1 MKQRVLVIDVGG
13 TAVKFFL
20 EDRKD
25 RFPSGKWLTPER
37 MADHVLEKTE
47 GWEYDAVS
55 IGYPGKVVSGKPARE
70 PWNLADGWVD
80 YDFTDRFQRPVR
92 IINDASMQALGNYD
106 GGRMLFVGLGTGV
119 GATLIVDNVIVAL
132 EPGSLAHPGGD
143 SLEQRLNRKA
153 LERIG
158 RPRWRKAVMEALVP
172 LQRAFV
178 ADYVVV
184 GGGNR
189 KLITKWPEKCRKGN
203 DRASWRG
210 GVRLWHT
217 RLLETVYIY
226 TPAVEEHRAVE
237 AH

>member
-1 MKQRVLVIDVGG
+1 MNQRALVIDIGG

-37 MADHVLEKTE
+37 MCDHLLEKTAD
-47 GWEYDAVS
+47 WEYDVVS
-55 IGYPGKVVSGKPARE
+55 IGYPGKVTSGKPARE

-80 YDFTDRFQRPVR
+80 YDFTERLQRPVR

-106 GGRMLFVGLGTGV
+106 GGRMLFLGLGTGV

-132 EPGSLAHPGGD
+132 EPGSLAHPAGD

-158 RPRWRKAVMEALVP
+158 RPRWRKAVMEALP
-172 LQRAFV
+172 SLQQSFI
-178 ADYVVV
+178 ADYLVV

-189 KLITKWPEKCRKGN
+189 KLITKWPEKCRKGLE
-203 DRASWRG
+203 RASWRG
-210 GVRLWHT
+210 GRRLWNT

-226 TPAVEEHRAVE
+226 SPAKEPEESRE
-237 AH
+237 K